1 MDIINVPDHAFPGNY
16 VSEADPNVWIT
27 KDKDGSYRLTD
38 SEENKWY
45 FDKEGVLYKRED
57 TNGQVISYERT
68 EEALTIH
75 NRTTDETVTLSYDTN
90 GRLVNAGD
98 SHGRGVS
105 FAYDENDCLTGY
117 RNEEGNLT
125 TYTYDEKGRMLTVVS
140 PMGTVLVENSYDE
153 AGRVIRQKEAGDDRY
168 AELTYTEPTSRVG
181 RTEIKKEMEQSEPII
196 TICLSIFYQ
205 KQMRMEQRPLTCM
218 KKED

>member
-1 MDIINVPDHAFPGNY
+1 M
-16 VSEADPNVWIT
+16 
-27 KDKDGSYRLTD
+27 
-38 SEENKWY
+38 
-45 FDKEGVLYKRED
+45 LYKRED

-125 TYTYDEKGRMLTVVS
+125 TYTYDEKGCMLTVVS

-181 RTEIKKEMEQSEPII
+181 RQKSKKEMEQSEPII

>member
-1 MDIINVPDHAFPGNY
+1 M
-16 VSEADPNVWIT
+16 
-27 KDKDGSYRLTD
+27 KDKDGSYLLTD

-140 PMGTVLVENSYDE
+140 PNGNCS
-153 AGRVIRQKEAGDDRY
+153 GG
-168 AELTYTEPTSRVG
+168 
-181 RTEIKKEMEQSEPII
+181 
-196 TICLSIFYQ
+196 
-205 KQMRMEQRPLTCM
+205 KQL
-218 KKED
+218 